1 MSSQSENQMHL
12 TVTFNTAENC
22 ASVAASRFKAAPET
36 GVSAIT
42 IPWDMMLLAKNDPN
56 VVSID
61 QVSHDPEEFIIQ
73 GDINKPEVAALITD
87 VKDLGEGFYHVV
99 STNGLALH
107 DVVTSIDPVNIVSF
121 GTHDVTTINSVSG
134 TTIVDPMSSD
144 GQWARIR
151 VVSTY
156 RPLLTSFNYYDSLV
170 TKSTPEVYLMDSGVN
185 WNHVEFAEL
194 AHDDFWKS
202 DTFADFSD
210 KVGHGTAMASC
221 IAGKNIGVAKN
232 VKIRSIKISEDQ
244 TVPFSL
250 IDLNSAISAILRECQ
265 ANPGLTR
272 IVNASW
278 TVPKNTFLES
288 RFQALLN
295 AGVTIVAA
303 AGNTGTE
310 ISALSP
316 AGMANGVITVG
327 AIDKYDI
334 PAGFN
339 NIAPSDSGLTTNY
352 GNMLDMFAPGE
363 KVAMAVASDPTGYHI
378 GSGTSPSAAYVSG
391 VAAQTAALFEGQV
404 PNPVL
409 MQKLIDVA
417 TKDAI
422 LFDDPNF
429 SEGQNKI
436 VHLIGAADAQAN
448 VLDLYM
454 GYFHVDSKAITLDV
468 NTIVDT
474 SKYLAID
481 PTDTFTWGVTYENN
495 TDGTNYGPFMLMD
508 ETTGILTVNPP
519 TIVLQND
526 ETIHMVMFTAHAKNS
541 KITLDTPWLFFY
553 QVADSLT
560 TEEAEQNITRAL
572 AATNSTSCFGSMF
585 ATLK

>member
-1 MSSQSENQMHL
+1 
-12 TVTFNTAENC
+12 
-22 ASVAASRFKAAPET
+22 
-36 GVSAIT
+36 
-42 IPWDMMLLAKNDPN
+42 
-56 VVSID
+56 
-61 QVSHDPEEFIIQ
+61 
-73 GDINKPEVAALITD
+73 
-87 VKDLGEGFYHVV
+87 
-99 STNGLALH
+99 
-107 DVVTSIDPVNIVSF
+107 
-121 GTHDVTTINSVSG
+121 
-134 TTIVDPMSSD
+134 
-144 GQWARIR
+144 
-151 VVSTY
+151 
-156 RPLLTSFNYYDSLV
+156 
-170 TKSTPEVYLMDSGVN
+170 
-185 WNHVEFAEL
+185 
-194 AHDDFWKS
+194 
-202 DTFADFSD
+202 
-210 KVGHGTAMASC
+210 
-221 IAGKNIGVAKN
+221 
-232 VKIRSIKISEDQ
+232 
-244 TVPFSL
+244 
-250 IDLNSAISAILRECQ
+250 
-265 ANPGLTR
+265 
-272 IVNASW
+272 
-278 TVPKNTFLES
+278 
-288 RFQALLN
+288 
-295 AGVTIVAA
+295 
-303 AGNTGTE
+303 
-310 ISALSP
+310 
-316 AGMANGVITVG
+316 
-327 AIDKYDI
+327 
-334 PAGFN
+334 
-339 NIAPSDSGLTTNY
+339 
-352 GNMLDMFAPGE
+352 MLDMFAPGE

>member
-1 MSSQSENQMHL
+1 MHL